1 MATYSF
7 TVNGAARTVDSR
19 EPDQPL
25 LHVLRSTAPVPAAL
39 ANAIFDTTGGRMRT
53 VPFKPARVKAAIALD
68 RAKEGR
74 MALRGN
80 AACRYLATAFLVA
93 SALPAWAASL
103 LVSSG
108 DSDSI
113 LQFDANT
120 GALIGSFVTAGSGG
134 LDNPGGLAFG
144 PNGNLFVNSRATGAV
159 LEFNGSTGAFVG
171 AFVAAGTGGL
181 GQPLDLAFGS
191 DGNLYV
197 ANFTGVPDNILRF
210 NGATG
215 AFIDVF
221 ATEATFNTPRHIEFA
236 AGTLWAA
243 GEADRVWRF
252 DAVTGAFLNKP
263 QSDNPR
269 GLVLGADGL
278 MYVSSSTSGIFRHDA
293 ITGASVDQFSPP
305 PPNLGDNDI
314 AFGPDGNLY
323 ASGGDRVRRFDAV
336 TGAFIDDFVAA
347 GSGGLSASRYF
358 VFAPDTEVPEPGT
371 WSVLG
376 LALLALAFTWVRRSH
391 VARARR
397 PGVPSGTARTS
408 ASR

>member
-1 MATYSF
+1 MTRRAHTVTRSVF
-7 TVNGAARTVDSR
+7 T
-19 EPDQPL
+19 
-25 LHVLRSTAPVPAAL
+25 AL
-39 ANAIFDTTGGRMRT
+39 VVIW
-53 VPFKPARVKAAIALD
+53 
-68 RAKEGR
+68 
-74 MALRGN
+74 
-80 AACRYLATAFLVA
+80 
-93 SALPAWAASL
+93 SLPAWAAGL
-103 LVSSG
+103 FVSSG
-108 DSDSI
+108 DSDNI

-144 PNGNLFVNSRATGAV
+144 PNGNLFVNSRATGTV
-159 LEFNGSTGAFVG
+159 LEFNGSTGAFIG
-171 AFVAAGTGGL
+171 TFVAAGSGGL
-181 GQPLDLAFGS
+181 AQPLDLAFGP

-293 ITGASVDQFSPP
+293 ITGAGVDQFSPP

-323 ASGGDRVRRFDAV
+323 ASGGDRVRRFDAL
-336 TGAFIDDFVAA
+336 TGAYIDDFVAA
-347 GSGGLSASRYF
+347 GSGGLSAGRYF
-358 VFAPDTEVPEPGT
+358 TFAPDTAIPEPGT

-376 LALLALAFTWVRRSH
+376 LALLALAFTSARRSH
-391 VARARR
+391 VARVRR
-397 PGVPSGTARTS
+397 PGAPTGTARTS

>member
-1 MATYSF
+1 MDLRRQIA
-7 TVNGAARTVDSR
+7 
-19 EPDQPL
+19 
-25 LHVLRSTAPVPAAL
+25 VLRSW
-39 ANAIFDTTGGRMRT
+39 GRW
-53 VPFKPARVKAAIALD
+53 IAL
-68 RAKEGR
+68 GVV
-74 MALRGN
+74 L
-80 AACRYLATAFLVA
+80 AAVAAFLVSQILPKVYEA
-93 SALPAWAASL
+93 DTRLLVGQALQSSRPDVDQFQSAMNLSQTYAEIAGSRSL
-103 LVSSG
+103 LSKVR
-108 DSDSI
+108 D
-113 LQFDANT
+113 DAGIDEPIEVFRKRITVVT
-120 GALIGSFVTAGSGG
+120 GAQ
-134 LDNPGGLAFG
+134 
-144 PNGNLFVNSRATGAV
+144 
-159 LEFNGSTGAFVG
+159 
-171 AFVAAGTGGL
+171 
-181 GQPLDLAFGS
+181 QP
-191 DGNLYV
+191 
-197 ANFTGVPDNILRF
+197 
-210 NGATG
+210 
-215 AFIDVF
+215 FIDVF

>member
-1 MATYSF
+1 MSRSG
-7 TVNGAARTVDSR
+7 NAART
-19 EPDQPL
+19 L
-25 LHVLRSTAPVPAAL
+25 
-39 ANAIFDTTGGRMRT
+39 
-53 VPFKPARVKAAIALD
+53 
-68 RAKEGR
+68 
-74 MALRGN
+74 
-80 AACRYLATAFLVA
+80 LATILFVA
-93 SALPAWAASL
+93 TALPASAASL

-113 LQFDANT
+113 LQFDADS

-159 LEFNGSTGAFVG
+159 LEFNGSTGAFIG
-171 AFVAAGTGGL
+171 TFVAAGSGGL
-181 GQPLDLAFGS
+181 AQPLDLAFGP

-243 GEADRVWRF
+243 GEADRIWRF

-293 ITGASVDQFSPP
+293 ITGANVDQFSMPP
-305 PPNLGDNDI
+305 PSLGDNDI
-314 AFGPDGNLY
+314 AFGPDGDLY

-347 GSGGLSASRYF
+347 GSGGLSAGRYF
-358 VFAPDTEVPEPGT
+358 IFAPDATVPEPGT
-371 WSVLG
+371 WSLLVLAV
-376 LALLALAFTWVRRSH
+376 LALVFTSARRSR
-391 VARARR
+391 VARVRR
-397 PGVPSGTARTS
+397 PGVPSGTTHTS